1 MTNLIIASTE
11 IYFECASKW
20 TEWVQYKT
28 LNWKSRHTDMVSVHC
43 PAWVNSPRAI
53 PGEDVPEHLQLG
65 QDLQGFIP
73 RSLAPDA
80 KNSRHLIWHTF
91 KSRRSFPY
99 EAYQI
104 STWFILNAYLACFL
118 ILPKSHFWVV
128 ARQESRFCRTLIKD
142 EGIVQRLHIR
152 QMHSGRILNKS
163 VWGLMGKG
171 KFLIK
176 SSCISCLTSS
186 ICTDPYSWLGK
197 ITLRFNITAS
207 TWH

>member
-1 MTNLIIASTE
+1 M
-11 IYFECASKW
+11 
-20 TEWVQYKT
+20 Q
-28 LNWKSRHTDMVSVHC
+28 
-43 PAWVNSPRAI
+43 
-53 PGEDVPEHLQLG
+53 
-65 QDLQGFIP
+65 
-73 RSLAPDA
+73 

-118 ILPKSHFWVV
+118 ILPKSHFWVL

-142 EGIVQRLHIR
+142 EGIMQRLHIR

-171 KFLIK
+171 KFLVQ

-197 ITLRFNITAS
+197 VTQHYCKHMTLKHEWSDGVEACAACLCILTTAGFVYERS
-207 TWH
+207 EGLHWYWILGCGSNVIRDERLPEWDKK

>member
-1 MTNLIIASTE
+1 MCIAQHELIHPEQFQERLFLSICSWGRT
-11 IYFECASKW
+11 FRDS
-20 TEWVQYKT
+20 
-28 LNWKSRHTDMVSVHC
+28 L
-43 PAWVNSPRAI
+43 
-53 PGEDVPEHLQLG
+53 PGPWLLMQ
-65 QDLQGFIP
+65 
-73 RSLAPDA
+73 

-118 ILPKSHFWVV
+118 ILPKSHFWVL

-142 EGIVQRLHIR
+142 EGIMQRLHIR

-171 KFLIK
+171 KFLVQ

-197 ITLRFNITAS
+197 VTLRFNITAS